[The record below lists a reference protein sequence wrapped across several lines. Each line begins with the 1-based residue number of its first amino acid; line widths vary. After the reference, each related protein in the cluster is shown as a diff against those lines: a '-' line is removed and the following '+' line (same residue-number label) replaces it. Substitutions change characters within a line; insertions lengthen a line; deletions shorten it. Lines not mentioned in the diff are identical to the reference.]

1 MNAVEKIKAA
11 AAELDPDERVEP
23 FRWWVES
30 PEFKQGQLA
39 ALKRDIARG
48 IADLDE
54 GRYQTYDE
62 TDAMKLAEEIGRYG
76 KRRLN
81 WKLASPETLKTTI
94 SKPENFR

>member
-11 AAELDPDERVEP
+11 AAELDPEERVEL

-30 PEFKQGQLA
+30 PEFKRGQLA
-39 ALKRDIARG
+39 ALKREIAKG
-48 IADLDE
+48 IADLDN

-76 KRRLN
+76 RE
-81 WKLASPETLKTTI
+81 KLKSPPQ
-94 SKPENFR
+94 SS